1 MKRVE
6 KIYKQTFLAIVI
18 LLVLFLIAFI
28 SLAGEC
34 KNFIELHSAKY
45 LANEYGRSES
55 WVLNNVRIN
64 LWEKQTSQGRGQKV
78 GELLPGSRAL
88 IIERGLEDY
97 KVKSSYDKL
106 IGWVNKIQVRR
117 IIKLDT
123 ETYEP
128 CE

>member
-1 MKRVE
+1 MVRKCNVT
-6 KIYKQTFLAIVI
+6 KLTLFIITVI
-18 LLVLFLIAFI
+18 TIFVLSSSILF
-28 SLAGEC
+28 AGEC
-34 KNFIELHSAKY
+34 KSFIELHSVKY

-64 LWEKQTSQGRGQKV
+64 LWEKQTPYGKGRKV

-88 IIERGLEDY
+88 IIEIGPEDY
-97 KVKSSYDKL
+97 KVKSPYDQS

-128 CE
+128 CK

>member
-1 MKRVE
+1 MRSENGVLKCLTILFV
-6 KIYKQTFLAIVI
+6 IFCI
-18 LLVLFLIAFI
+18 LLGTTLIVF
-28 SLAGEC
+28 AGDC

-55 WVLNNVRIN
+55 WVLNNVRIK
-64 LWEKQTSQGRGQKV
+64 LWEKQTPHEKGRKV

-88 IIERGLEDY
+88 IIEIGSEDY
-97 KVKSSYDKL
+97 KVKSPYDKS

-117 IIKLDT
+117 VIKLDT

-128 CE
+128 CQ